1 MISAVA
7 TPALSEAASLPQPPS
22 QHPYGTRIR
31 SNSVIKPSV
40 RLRHSPDPPPRRIKP
55 IPIMKAKAPVTTKEP
70 ASVEMPVFPP
80 PTVTLHSDD
89 ANSKVFLAIGR
100 SFVSVVC
107 FICYTCSGLRSWELQ
122 DNKAMTIKDLAEMT
136 MKFGLMCQ
144 KYVYCYLYAFSP

>member
-7 TPALSEAASLPQPPS
+7 TPALSESVAHPQPPF
-22 QHPYGTRIR
+22 QHTYGTRIR

-55 IPIMKAKAPVTTKEP
+55 VPITKAKAPAATKEP

-80 PTVTLHSDD
+80 PAVTLHSDD

-100 SFVSVVC
+100 SFVSVVRFT
-107 FICYTCSGLRSWELQ
+107 FISYVSDCAYGCNR
-122 DNKAMTIKDLAEMT
+122 TIRR
-136 MKFGLMCQ
+136 
-144 KYVYCYLYAFSP
+144 